1 MPRFLKR
8 GMDASAIKAAD
19 AKVRET
25 VEGILAQVED
35 KKDPA
40 IRELSK
46 QFDNWEPKDFRL
58 TPAEIEKAISQ
69 VSKRDLDDIKFAQA
83 QVRNFAQKQRDT
95 MKDLEVETLPGV
107 VLGHRHIPVN
117 AIGCYVPGGRYPMV
131 ASAHMS
137 IVTARVAGVKR
148 IIACA
153 PPFKGGPHP
162 AIVAAMH
169 FGGADEIYV
178 LGGVQAVA
186 AMALG
191 TETIAPVDMIVG
203 PGNAYVAE
211 AKRQLFG
218 RVGIDLLAGP
228 TETLVIADDSVDG
241 EICAT
246 DLLGQAEHG
255 PTSPAILLT
264 NSEKLARDTMN
275 EIERLL
281 KILPTADAAGKAWAD
296 YGEVIVCDNEDEMVR
311 EADRIASEHVQV
323 MTRDPDY
330 FLNNMKNYG
339 SLFLGSRTNV
349 AYGDKVIGTNHT
361 LPTKKAARYTGGLW
375 VGKFL
380 KTCTYQK
387 VLTDQ
392 ASAMIGEY
400 CSRLC
405 ILEGFSAHAE
415 QANVRVRR
423 YGGRNVAL
431 RAGGRITDLE
441 GAHDSHHRSDLC
453 RDLRAHARGAVAPRR
468 QTRGDVQ
475 DRARRRRQQSCLR
488 RAHPRAGQFRRIRAD
503 GAAPVHVRGV
513 ARLAALAGPR
523 ALPRAAGARVC
534 ARQRHRA
541 GTGRHSPSRHRDG
554 DHGCAAGRGSRAA
567 AVQRDP
573 MTGSTS
579 PRPPR
584 SASTASARSSP
595 AAGAASGLRRPRRW
609 PRPARM

>member
-1 MPRFLKR
+1 
-8 GMDASAIKAAD
+8 MDANALEEAD
-19 AKVRET
+19 AKVRST
-25 VEGILAQVED
+25 VEGILNEVKSRGD
-35 KKDPA
+35 KA

-46 QFDNWEPKDFRL
+46 KFDNWEPKDFRL
-58 TPAEIEKAISQ
+58 TPSEIEKAISQ

-107 VLGHRHIPVN
+107 ILGHRHIPVN
-117 AIGCYVPGGRYPMV
+117 SIGCYVPGGRYPMV

-148 IIACA
+148 IAACA
-153 PPFKGGPHP
+153 PPHKGEPHP

-186 AMALG
+186 AMAFG
-191 TETIAPVDMIVG
+191 TESIAPVDMVVG

-211 AKRQLFG
+211 SKRQLFG

-228 TETLVIADDSVDG
+228 TETLIIADDTVDG

-255 PTSPAILLT
+255 PTSPAVLIT
-264 NSEKLARDTMN
+264 NSEKLARATMN
-275 EIERLL
+275 EVERLL
-281 KILPTADAAGKAWAD
+281 KILPSADLAGQAWKD
-296 YGEVIVCDNEDEMVR
+296 FGEVIVCDDEAEMVR
-311 EADRIASEHVQV
+311 EADRVASEHVQV

-339 SLFLGSRTNV
+339 SLFLGARTNV

-387 VLTDQ
+387 VLTDE
-392 ASAMIGEY
+392 ASAKIGEV

-405 ILEGFSAHAE
+405 VLEGFLAHAE

-423 YGGRNVAL
+423 YGGRNVPYA
-431 RAGGRITDLE
+431 
-441 GAHDSHHRSDLC
+441 
-453 RDLRAHARGAVAPRR
+453 
-468 QTRGDVQ
+468 Q
-475 DRARRRRQQSCLR
+475 
-488 RAHPRAGQFRRIRAD
+488 
-503 GAAPVHVRGV
+503 AAE
-513 ARLAALAGPR
+513 
-523 ALPRAAGARVC
+523 
-534 ARQRHRA
+534 
-541 GTGRHSPSRHRDG
+541 
-554 DHGCAAGRGSRAA
+554 
-567 AVQRDP
+567 
-573 MTGSTS
+573 
-579 PRPPR
+579 
-584 SASTASARSSP
+584 
-595 AAGAASGLRRPRRW
+595 
-609 PRPARM
+609 